1 MQPASI
7 TRRASTHR
15 CAQKRII
22 RWSQVAACLLFS
34 DTPCSGLL
42 PCKYFPDPLRKQ
54 LNRLSGMA
62 YITSNRYFL
71 ERTFK
76 LIFAIIAGV
85 VVLLVGL
92 YVLATY
98 NRLVKLNVSAQEG
111 ASEIDVQL
119 KRRHDLIPNLIETVK
134 GYATHEKSVFEE
146 VTQARSQAVGAEGI
160 ASQAQAEGVLNQA
173 LGRLFAV
180 AEAYPDLKANQN
192 FLQLQGELTATEDRL
207 SAARRFYNSTIK
219 ALNTACQTI
228 PTKWIAPLANVSSGE
243 FFELDDPAEKA
254 VPEVKF

>member
-1 MQPASI
+1 MIALI
-7 TRRASTHR
+7 V
-15 CAQKRII
+15 
-22 RWSQVAACLLFS
+22 VA
-34 DTPCSGLL
+34 
-42 PCKYFPDPLRKQ
+42 
-54 LNRLSGMA
+54 
-62 YITSNRYFL
+62 
-71 ERTFK
+71 
-76 LIFAIIAGV
+76 
-85 VVLLVGL
+85 VLVLVVGL
-92 YVLATY
+92 YVFATY
-98 NRLVKLNVSAQEG
+98 NKLVRLRVAAEEG

-134 GYATHEKSVFEE
+134 GYAAHEKGVFEE
-146 VTQARSQAVGAEGI
+146 VTQARTQAVGAQGM
-160 ASQAQAEGVLNQA
+160 ANQAQAEGVLGQA

-228 PTKWIAPLANVSSGE
+228 PTKWVAPLANVHSGE
-243 FFELDDPAEKA
+243 FFELEDPAEKA